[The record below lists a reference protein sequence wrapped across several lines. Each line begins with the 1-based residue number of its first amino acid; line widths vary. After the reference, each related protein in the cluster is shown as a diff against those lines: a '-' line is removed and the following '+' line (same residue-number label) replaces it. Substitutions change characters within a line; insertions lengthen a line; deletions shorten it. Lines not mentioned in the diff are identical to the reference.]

1 MGSHGGKL
9 GHVKELGSLDPLLR
23 GLTSI
28 TDGDSVARRFR
39 GIWAEQ
45 GGPSEIL
52 SCARHGTRYAPGVRC
67 VVTYELTGRSL
78 DGREQRSVGV
88 IDIKP
93 SGVAFRLWY
102 DDPVLRRTL
111 RRALNADLMRA
122 RFASVVSTAEHERTV
137 DGADSQISP
146 VRYKPERS
154 CVLRYGFED
163 RAFFGKVLAQGD
175 AALFKT
181 IAALFEA
188 SRDEPEM
195 PSVARPVAHW
205 NDLNMVVQEAI
216 AEGRSL
222 RTVLFAATTASADGL
237 EWMHRAGVSIAALHR
252 CAKVA
257 GPTRAF
263 DDDAAELRSYETL
276 FGHLIPELEHPYRDA
291 VATATKLAGGRV
303 PPARVASHGALRTD
317 QLLTDGERIIAIDL
331 DGFCWSSPARDVG
344 NLLAYLEWKAIREPH
359 HAALLNDYRSAFL
372 NGYNSLGA
380 RPDATWLRLQRAA
393 SMLKIAGRRL
403 HSLTVEEWT
412 LLPSLIDEARA
423 ALSGRG
429 P

>member
-1 MGSHGGKL
+1 MQ
-9 GHVKELGSLDPLLR
+9 ELSSLDPLLP
-23 GLTSI
+23 GLAALA
-28 TDGDSVARRFR
+28 DGDSVARRFR
-39 GIWAEQ
+39 SLWAEQ

-93 SGVAFRLWY
+93 SGVAFRLWHE
-102 DDPVLRRTL
+102 DPVLGRTL
-111 RRALNADLMRA
+111 HRALRADLMRE
-122 RFASVVSTAEHERTV
+122 RFASVISPDEHERTA
-137 DGADSQISP
+137 DGADAQISP

-154 CVLRYGFED
+154 CVLRYEVED

-181 IAALFEA
+181 ITRLSEA
-188 SRDEPEM
+188 SRGDPEM
-195 PSVARPVAHW
+195 PGVARPVAHW
-205 NDLNMVVQEAI
+205 NELNMVVQEAI
-216 AEGRSL
+216 AESRSL
-222 RTVLFAATTASADGL
+222 RTILFSATTARADGL

-252 CAKVA
+252 CTKVP
-257 GPTRAF
+257 GPTWVF
-263 DDDAAELRSYETL
+263 DDDAAELRSYEAL
-276 FGHLIPELEHPYRDA
+276 FGHLLPELEHPYREA
-291 VATATKLAGGRV
+291 VAAAAKLARSRV

-359 HAALLNDYRSAFL
+359 HAALLDEYRSAFL
-372 NGYNSLGA
+372 NGYDSLGA
-380 RPDATWLRLQRAA
+380 LFDATWLGLQRAA

-403 HSLTVEEWT
+403 HSLTVDEWA
-412 LLPSLIDEARA
+412 LLPNLIDEARA
-423 ALSGRG
+423 ALLGRG